1 MPDTWDN
8 STEDD
13 SLPPIPKQWKKKK
26 NINSSPLVPMPKL
39 IQTNNNS
46 FVVLESDEE

>member
-13 SLPPIPKQWKKKK
+13 SLPPIPKQWKKK

-46 FVVLESDEE
+46 FVVIESDEE